1 MNNTITLVGR
11 VVQDPVKKSIPAK
24 DTVLAEFSIAVKD
37 YSKKGQ
43 DNDAIFFD
51 VKAFNGQVD
60 RIMEYIKKGREIVV
74 NGRVSVEN
82 YNRKDGT
89 QVIKYAVILNGF
101 HLCGSKLDNAEEA
114 APAEGASAVG
124 KEKKTKKEAA

>member
-74 NGRVSVEN
+74 NGLVSA
-82 YNRKDGT
+82 NRKLQLQRWDAGHKVHCCDPQWLSSLWQQT
-89 QVIKYAVILNGF
+89 RQ
-101 HLCGSKLDNAEEA
+101 C
-114 APAEGASAVG
+114 
-124 KEKKTKKEAA
+124 